1 MVVVQK
7 LPVSM
12 LPKREASQTQSATE
26 DPWAYPERE
35 RTRTGI
41 GEEEES
47 MGDLKKHHRRRKEQA
62 SCKQVSEHCAEQFGD
77 VEAILEVPVEN
88 KAILKDA
95 LHTQPIG
102 TKVPPASGTVLD
114 GMQKQS
120 RTESNTKVVP
130 RRSSRLRYLTD
141 TDDSQSEQED
151 RYMQST
157 AVSPVKMRSVS
168 DTGVQKQSR
177 TESNTK
183 IVPRRSSRLHYLTDT
198 DDSQSEQDDDD
209 RYMQSTAVSP
219 VKMRSV
225 SDTGVQ
231 KQNRTGSNTKIVPR
245 RSSRLRYLIDTDDSQ
260 SEQDVLSTAVRPVKM
275 KQKKGR
281 VKEHAQPTVS
291 VEVEED
297 GSVESKSKIAL
308 RRSSRLHYFT
318 DTDDSQSEQDV
329 GDKLSAAVR
338 QKGQVS
344 HKQVDEHCV
353 QQIGD
358 VEVEEPVPDVPAEEE
373 AILED
378 AILTQPTSTK
388 VPPSG
393 KDSGKTVHP
402 L

>member
-1 MVVVQK
+1 
-7 LPVSM
+7 
-12 LPKREASQTQSATE
+12 
-26 DPWAYPERE
+26 
-35 RTRTGI
+35 
-41 GEEEES
+41 

-183 IVPRRSSRLHYLTDT
+183 IVPRRSSRL
-198 DDSQSEQDDDD
+198 
-209 RYMQSTAVSP
+209 
-219 VKMRSV
+219 
-225 SDTGVQ
+225 
-231 KQNRTGSNTKIVPR
+231 
-245 RSSRLRYLIDTDDSQ
+245 RYLIDTDDSQ

-297 GSVESKSKIAL
+297 ASVESKSKIAL

-338 QKGQVS
+338 QKKGQVS